1 MTNLEAIRN
10 QVNAAK
16 EAAKAQLA
24 EKIEMAKLQTE
35 LSLLNNEKFQQA
47 RIAAVLRQEATDK
60 LEELNNVCATIV
72 DSNQVYSQAQKQV
85 RTWKPSKRYGFG
97 NQFAELIGLLNGI
110 QYSVSEHS
118 NLMLAAT
125 GLNKDLIETTL
136 SALGTNTYYSVNNS
150 VIVQGQPVQLEDLI
164 NGIQLI
170 EQCLGVSIDKSKLT
184 QEQFDL
190 QERIATAKAEQAEAE
205 MALTLQVQS
214 QVIR

>member
-16 EAAKAQLA
+16 EAAKMQLA
-24 EKIEMAKLQTE
+24 EKIEMAKLQAE

-47 RIAAVLRQEATDK
+47 KVQAVLRQEATDK
-60 LEELNNVCATIV
+60 LEELNNICATIV

-125 GLNKDLIETTL
+125 GLNKDLIEATL

-150 VIVQGQPVQLEDLI
+150 VVVQGQPVQLEDLI
-164 NGIQLI
+164 NNIQLV

-190 QERIATAKAEQAEAE
+190 QYVLATAKAEQAEAE

-214 QVIR
+214 QVIL

>member
-1 MTNLEAIRN
+1 MTNLETLRA
-10 QVNAAK
+10 QLKEAQEAAAK
-16 EAAKAQLA
+16 TLTENIEKAKITAQ
-24 EKIEMAKLQTE
+24 
-35 LSLLNNEKFQQA
+35 LSLLTNDKFQQA
-47 RIAAVLRQEATDK
+47 KVQSALRQEATDK
-60 LEELNNVCATIV
+60 LEELNNVCAAIV

-125 GLNKDLIETTL
+125 GLNKDLIEATL

>member
-47 RIAAVLRQEATDK
+47 KVQAVLRQEATDK
-60 LEELNNVCATIV
+60 LEELNNVCAAIV

-125 GLNKDLIETTL
+125 GLNKDLIEATL
-136 SALGTNTYYSVNNS
+136 SALGTSTYYSVNNS
-150 VIVQGQPVQLEDLI
+150 VVVKGQPVQLEELI
-164 NGIQLI
+164 NNVQLV
-170 EQCLGVSIDKSKLT
+170 EQVLGVSIDKSKLT